1 MSWLLDSE
9 KPGGLGSSTR
19 GALSLSVKSIAH
31 GLPIASRARS
41 RPALPGV
48 VGSLFTLLVAPPRLF
63 YPTIAS
69 QVPDSHPARPLA
81 CMADVER
88 AARLQRLDDSTSSLL
103 EAYAKLI
110 KSAQVHGATEQQ
122 VSSFQ
127 SSVLV
132 AGLVS
137 IAKSDVPGR
146 HRVPTAPCAPPRA
159 AARHR

>member
-1 MSWLLDSE
+1 MAC
-9 KPGGLGSSTR
+9 P
-19 GALSLSVKSIAH
+19 
-31 GLPIASRARS
+31 SRAA
-41 RPALPGV
+41 PARGQPCPASLVAYLPCSLLHPG
-48 VGSLFTLLVAPPRLF
+48 LFTLLTATRSQINTPPR
-63 YPTIAS
+63 A
-69 QVPDSHPARPLA
+69 LA

-146 HRVPTAPCAPPRA
+146 HRVPTALCAPPRA

>member
-1 MSWLLDSE
+1 
-9 KPGGLGSSTR
+9 
-19 GALSLSVKSIAH
+19 
-31 GLPIASRARS
+31 
-41 RPALPGV
+41 
-48 VGSLFTLLVAPPRLF
+48 
-63 YPTIAS
+63 
-69 QVPDSHPARPLA
+69 
-81 CMADVER
+81 MADVER

-137 IAKSDVPGR
+137 IAKSDAPGR